1 MSARGFPITK
11 EIMARRRADAENR
24 QKEYDLLTLQQKF
37 DKLPP
42 APAAKKVRAKLQLQ
56 ADKAKQVAP
65 PTKSETVSDKKS
77 PNKNK

>member
-1 MSARGFPITK
+1 MAFPITK
-11 EIMARRRADAENR
+11 EMRASRRVRAEER
-24 QKEYDLLTLQQKF
+24 QKEYDALTLQQKF

-77 PNKNK
+77 TIKNK